1 MRTSRLAAV
10 ALVALVFL
18 AGAVSFAATVP
29 QEPLDRANF
38 TDPMA
43 NAYFPLVPGT
53 TWFYRTQTDE
63 GLVRTEVTV
72 TSDTKA
78 IQDVN
83 GQVVTATVV
92 HDLVYLDTGS
102 MTLLLEDTQDW
113 YAADNS
119 GNVWYLGEATTA
131 YTYDDSGNE
140 IDTST
145 EGSWEAGVN
154 GALAGIIMLADPRQ
168 GRAYR
173 QEFAAGVAEDMA
185 KVQRLNARVSV
196 GYGDFSN
203 VLAIKEWTPLSPGEI
218 EVKYY
223 AAGVG
228 LVLVE
233 ELKGKG
239 TVREELVNV
248 AVTEP

>member
-10 ALVALVFL
+10 VLVALVFL

-29 QEPLDRANF
+29 PQPLLRANF

-43 NAYFPLVPGT
+43 NPYFPIAPGT
-53 TWFYRTQTDE
+53 TWSYEIQTDE
-63 GLVRTEVTV
+63 GLVRTEIIV
-72 TSDTKA
+72 TSDTK
-78 IQDVN
+78 IIKDVN
-83 GQVVTATVV
+83 GQDVTATVL
-92 HDLVYLDTGS
+92 HDQVYLDTGT

-113 YAADNS
+113 HANDNS

-131 YTYDDSGNE
+131 YTYDASGNL

-154 GALAGIIMLADPRQ
+154 GAQAGFIMLADPRK
-168 GRAYR
+168 GRAYQ

-185 KVQRLNARVSV
+185 KISGVGARVTV
-196 GYGDFSN
+196 PFGTFSN
-203 VLAIKEWTPLSPGEI
+203 VLVTKEWSPLSPGDV

-228 LVLVE
+228 LILVE

-239 TVREELVNV
+239 TVREELVDFN
-248 AVTEP
+248 TP

>member
-18 AGAVSFAATVP
+18 TAALSFAATVP
-29 QEPLDRANF
+29 QQPLDPANF
-38 TDPMA
+38 TEPVA

-53 TWFYRTQTDE
+53 TWFYETQTEE

-72 TSDTKA
+72 TLDTKV
-78 IQDVN
+78 IQ
-83 GQVVTATVV
+83 GVTATVV
-92 HDLVYLDTGS
+92 HDVVYLDRGGA
-102 MTLLLEDTQDW
+102 TLLLEDTQDW
-113 YAADNS
+113 YAADNF
-119 GNVWYLGEATTA
+119 GNVWYLGEATVS
-131 YTYDDSGNE
+131 YTYDDSGNV

-154 GALAGIIMLADPRQ
+154 GAQAGFIMLADPRK
-168 GRAYR
+168 GRSYQ
-173 QEFAAGVAEDMA
+173 QEFAEGVAEDMA
-185 KVQRLNARVSV
+185 KVQSLSARVSV
-196 GYGDFSN
+196 PYGNFSN
-203 VLAIKEWTPLSPGEI
+203 VLSTKEWTPLSPGDV

-239 TVREELVNV
+239 TERQELVNV
-248 AVTEP
+248 TGP